1 MHQKKTRKTVAVA
14 LVTLM
19 AVTMLGL
26 APSMAHAGALLCAIA
41 ATGGILG
48 AIGSLFV
55 PGAILG
61 TGPIILEATA
71 LACVAPTP

>member
-1 MHQKKTRKTVAVA
+1 MHQNKTRKTVAVA

-19 AVTMLGL
+19 TVTMLGL

-55 PGAILG
+55 S
-61 TGPIILEATA
+61 GPLILEAA
-71 LACVAPTP
+71 VLACVAPSPTP